1 MRGVGEFEAPA
12 VGVGC
17 LDGEGGVLLDS
28 RMPFSLPM
36 PVVSV

>member
-17 LDGEGGVLLDS
+17 LDGGVLLDS

-36 PVVSV
+36 PAVSV